1 MARESSQKGG
11 PLRSLVDRDRHPRK
25 RRSHRLR
32 SRENDAKASSSPS
45 RTEKSSQPTHV
56 PTLQSQQ
63 PRQQTHRSTVERHVW
78 LDTELRNGSRLRPH
92 VRTRRGQSPPQ
103 DTRPSRRG
111 GEGRG
116 RETKDNQMS
125 TLRREE
131 RANSK
136 VLPQVCS
143 PPRRKD
149 SS

>member
-32 SRENDAKASSSPS
+32 SRENAANASSSPS
-45 RTEKSSQPTHV
+45 RTEKGSQLTHV

-63 PRQQTHRSTVERHVW
+63 PSQQTHGGTVEGHVR
-78 LDTELRNGSRLRPH
+78 LHPELRNGRSIRPH
-92 VRTRRGQSPPQ
+92 VRTRRRQSPPK
-103 DTRPSRRG
+103 DTRTGRRG
-111 GEGRG
+111 GDGRG
-116 RETKDNQMS
+116 RETKDHQMF

-136 VLPQVCS
+136 G
-143 PPRRKD
+143 
-149 SS
+149 